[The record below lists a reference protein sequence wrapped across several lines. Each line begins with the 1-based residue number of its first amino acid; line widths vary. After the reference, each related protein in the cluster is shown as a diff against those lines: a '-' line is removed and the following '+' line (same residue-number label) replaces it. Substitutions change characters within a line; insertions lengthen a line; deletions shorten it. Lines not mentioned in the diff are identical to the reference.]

1 MSSRR
6 EKAAAR
12 RRKNNKEQAGASEW
26 TPPAFLLVGILRRP
40 HGVRG
45 EMIMSVMTDFPERLK
60 TGATLFLGLDRTPL
74 TIRSLRHHNA
84 GLLVAFEGIDSR
96 EAAGNLRNQDLFV
109 RADDRPPLPEG
120 EHYLHEILG
129 LQVVTEEGQTLGI
142 ITDFIETGANGVF
155 VVQPESGK
163 DILLPDIDEVVLEVN
178 LREKQMLVHLIDG
191 LVE

>member
-6 EKAAAR
+6 QKAAAR
-12 RRKNNKEQAGASEW
+12 RKKNQKEQAGASDW

-60 TGATLFLGLDRTPL
+60 PGITLYLGLDRTPL
-74 TIRSLRHHNA
+74 TIRSLRHHNR
-84 GLLVAFEGIDSR
+84 GQIIAFEGLNSR
-96 EAAGNLRNQDLFV
+96 EEVGNYRNHELFV

-129 LQVVTEEGQTLGI
+129 LTVVTDQGETLGTV
-142 ITDFIETGANGVF
+142 TDLIETGANGVF
-155 VVQPESGK
+155 VVRPDSGK
-163 DILLPDIDEVVLEVN
+163 DILIPDIEDVILKIDLEG
-178 LREKQMLVHLIDG
+178 KQILVHVIEGLI
-191 LVE
+191 E